1 MKPTLAV
8 VVLFVCLYALFP
20 GVPASTEGDLVA
32 LGEDIFFNET
42 FGGNGR
48 TCVTCHRPEDNWRI
62 TPAFIATLPD
72 DDPLFIHEFSPEFR
86 ENFEKAHLLREW
98 GLVLMNPDGFG
109 DLENDFVMRTV
120 NSLRSVRTSVEGMP
134 HEGMENQLDFMEPLT
149 GWAGDGAPGD
159 GSLRSFA
166 IGAIIQHMPRTLA
179 REPGVDFRLPTDEEL
194 DALEAF
200 MLSLG
205 RQEELSLPLPLK
217 GDLALRGQELFI
229 DRDNSNA
236 RCNVCHINAGASSL
250 QASVLPQGRV
260 VNLGSIVHATGEE
273 FAPGKPTELIPLD
286 DGYKDT
292 HQFNTPPVV
301 EAADAGPL
309 FHSGFV
315 KSVEEAVDIYNLD
328 TFRDSGVGVALTKR
342 FGTETDL
349 SASEVLA
356 IGAFLRVINA
366 LENIRETTELLESSL
381 EKGFLERARARELI
395 RRAAYETEDAIIVL
409 DGVNL
414 HPTAVGSLR
423 RAEEI
428 IHSARDATF
437 ARSDLTRDA
446 LFELQRA
453 REILIESEKTEAG

>member
-1 MKPTLAV
+1 MKTILAI
-8 VVLFVCLYALFP
+8 VVLVVCLYSLLP
-20 GVPASTEGDLVA
+20 GLPANTGPDLVA
-32 LGEDIFFNET
+32 KGEDIFFNET

-72 DDPLFIHEFSPEFR
+72 DDPLFAHEFMPEFK
-86 ENFEKAHLLREW
+86 ENFEKADLLREW
-98 GLVLMNPDGFG
+98 GLILMNPNGFD

-120 NSLRSVRTSVEGMP
+120 NSLRSVRTSIEGMP

-149 GWAGDGAPGD
+149 GWGGDGAPGD

-200 MLSLG
+200 MLTLG

-217 GDLALRGQELFI
+217 GDLALRGQDLFI
-229 DRDNSNA
+229 DRDNKNG

-250 QASVLPQGRV
+250 QASVLPQGRI

-328 TFRDSGVGVALTKR
+328 TFRESEVGIALTRR

-366 LENIRETTELLESSL
+366 LDNIRETTELLETSL
-381 EKGFLERARARELI
+381 EKGFLENERARELI

-414 HPTAVGSLR
+414 HPLAVGRLR
-423 RAEEI
+423 RAEEL
-428 IHSARDATF
+428 IHSAREATF
-437 ARSDLTRDA
+437 SRSGHVRDA
-446 LFELQRA
+446 LVELQRA
-453 REILIESEKTEAG
+453 REILIES

>member
-1 MKPTLAV
+1 MKTILAI
-8 VVLFVCLYALFP
+8 VVLVVCLYSLLP
-20 GVPASTEGDLVA
+20 GLPANTGPDLVA
-32 LGEDIFFNET
+32 KGEDIFFNET

-72 DDPLFIHEFSPEFR
+72 DDPLFAHEFTPGLG
-86 ENFEKAHLLREW
+86 ENFEKADLLREW
-98 GLVLMNPDGFG
+98 GLILMNPDGFS
-109 DLENDFVMRTV
+109 DIENDFVMRTV
-120 NSLRSVRTSVEGMP
+120 NSLRSVRTSIEGMP

-179 REPGVDFRLPTDEEL
+179 RKPGGDFRLPTDEEL

-200 MLSLG
+200 MLTLG
-205 RQEELSLPLPLK
+205 RQEDLSLPLPLK
-217 GDLALRGQELFI
+217 GDLALRGQDLFI
-229 DRDNSNA
+229 DRDNKNG

-250 QASVLPQGRV
+250 QASVLPQGRI

-328 TFRDSGVGVALTKR
+328 TFRESEVGIALTRR

-366 LENIRETTELLESSL
+366 LDNIRETTELLETSL
-381 EKGFLERARARELI
+381 EKGILENERARELI

-414 HPTAVGSLR
+414 HPLAVGRLR
-423 RAEEI
+423 RAEEL
-428 IHSARDATF
+428 IHSAREATF
-437 ARSDLTRDA
+437 SRSGHVRDA
-446 LFELQRA
+446 LVELQRA
-453 REILIESEKTEAG
+453 REILIES

>member
-1 MKPTLAV
+1 MRLTLV
-8 VVLFVCLYALFP
+8 VVVAAVFLTFLVLGQP
-20 GVPASTEGDLVA
+20 PHTNTDLVA
-32 LGEDIFFNET
+32 KGEDIFFNET

-72 DDPLFIHEFSPEFR
+72 DDPLFAHEFMPEFK
-86 ENFEKAHLLREW
+86 ENFEKADLLREW
-98 GLVLMNPDGFG
+98 GLILMNPDGFG

-120 NSLRSVRTSVEGMP
+120 NSLRSVRTSIEGMP
-134 HEGMENQLDFMEPLT
+134 HEGMENRLDFMEPLT

-229 DRDNSNA
+229 DRDNSNG

-250 QASVLPQGRV
+250 QASVLPQGRI

-273 FAPGKPTELIPLD
+273 FAPGMPTEVIPLD

-328 TFRDSGVGVALTKR
+328 TFRESEVGIALAKR

-366 LENIRETTELLESSL
+366 LENIRETTGLLESSL
-381 EKGFLERARARELI
+381 EKGLLENARARELI

-409 DGVNL
+409 EGVNL
-414 HPTAVGSLR
+414 HPLAVGRLR
-423 RAEEI
+423 LAEQL
-428 IHSARDATF
+428 IHNARGATF
-437 ARSDLTRDA
+437 SRTGLVRDA
-446 LFELQRA
+446 LAELQHA
-453 REILIESEKTEAG
+453 REILIESENADAG

>member
-1 MKPTLAV
+1 MKPILV
-8 VVLFVCLYALFP
+8 VIVLFVCAYAFFP
-20 GVPASTEGDLVA
+20 GLPASTEADLVA
-32 LGEDIFFNET
+32 KGEDIFFNET

-62 TPAFIATLPD
+62 TPSFIATLPD
-72 DDPLFIHEFSPEFR
+72 DDPLFAHEFMPEFS
-86 ENFEKAHLLREW
+86 ENFEKADLLREW
-98 GLVLMNPDGFG
+98 GLILMNPDGFG

-120 NSLRSVRTSVEGMP
+120 NSLRSVRTSIEGMP

-217 GDLALRGQELFI
+217 GDLALRGQDLFI
-229 DRDNSNA
+229 DRDNKNG

-250 QASVLPQGRV
+250 QASVLPQGRI

-273 FAPGKPTELIPLD
+273 FAPGMPTEVIPLD

-328 TFRDSGVGVALTKR
+328 TFRESEVGIALARR
-342 FGTETDL
+342 FGTETNL
-349 SASEVLA
+349 TASEVLA

-366 LENIRETTELLESSL
+366 LDNIRETTGLLESSL
-381 EKGFLERARARELI
+381 EKGLLENARARELI

-409 DGVNL
+409 EGVNL
-414 HPTAVGSLR
+414 HPLAVGRLR
-423 RAEEI
+423 RAEQL
-428 IHSARDATF
+428 IHDAGEATF
-437 ARSDLTRDA
+437 SRTGLVRDA
-446 LFELQRA
+446 LAELQRA
-453 REILIESEKTEAG
+453 REILIESEKAEAG

>member
-1 MKPTLAV
+1 MKPILAV
-8 VVLFVCLYALFP
+8 VVLFVCLYSLFP
-20 GVPASTEGDLVA
+20 GLPASTDGDLVA

-42 FGGNGR
+42 FDGNGR

-72 DDPLFIHEFSPEFR
+72 DDPLFIHEFAPEFR
-86 ENFEKAHLLREW
+86 ENFEKADLLREW

-109 DLENDFVMRTV
+109 DIENDFVMRTV

-200 MLSLG
+200 MLTLG

-328 TFRDSGVGVALTKR
+328 TFRNSGVGVALTKR

-381 EKGFLERARARELI
+381 EKGFLEGARARELI

-428 IHSARDATF
+428 IHSAREATF

>member
-1 MKPTLAV
+1 MKTILAV
-8 VVLFVCLYALFP
+8 VVLVVCLYSLFP
-20 GVPASTEGDLVA
+20 GLPANTGSDLVA
-32 LGEDIFFNET
+32 KGEDIFFNET

-72 DDPLFIHEFSPEFR
+72 DDPLFVHEFRPEFR
-86 ENFEKAHLLREW
+86 ENFEKADLLREW
-98 GLVLMNPDGFG
+98 GLVLMNPDGFD

-120 NSLRSVRTSVEGMP
+120 NSLRSVRTSIEGMP

-200 MLSLG
+200 MLTLG

-217 GDLALRGQELFI
+217 GDLALRGQDLFI
-229 DRDNSNA
+229 DRDNKNG
-236 RCNVCHINAGASSL
+236 RCNVCHINGGASSL

-315 KSVEEAVDIYNLD
+315 KSVEEAVDIYNLE
-328 TFRDSGVGVALTKR
+328 TFRKSEVGVALAKR

-366 LENIRETTELLESSL
+366 LDNIRETTELLETSL
-381 EKGFLERARARELI
+381 EKGILENERARELI

-414 HPTAVGSLR
+414 HPLAVGRLR
-423 RAEEI
+423 RAEEL
-428 IHSARDATF
+428 IHSAREATF
-437 ARSDLTRDA
+437 SRSGHVRDA
-446 LFELQRA
+446 LVELQRA
-453 REILIESEKTEAG
+453 REILIES

>member
-1 MKPTLAV
+1 MKTILAFV
-8 VVLFVCLYALFP
+8 ILFVCLYSLFP
-20 GVPASTEGDLVA
+20 GLPANTGADLVA
-32 LGEDIFFNET
+32 KGEDIFFNET

-72 DDPLFIHEFSPEFR
+72 DDPLFVHEFRPEFR
-86 ENFEKAHLLREW
+86 ENFEKADLLREW
-98 GLVLMNPDGFG
+98 GLVLMNPDGFD

-120 NSLRSVRTSVEGMP
+120 NSLRSVRTSIEGMP

-149 GWAGDGAPGD
+149 GWGGDGAPGD

-200 MLSLG
+200 MLTLG

-217 GDLALRGQELFI
+217 GDLALRGQDLFI
-229 DRDNSNA
+229 DRDNKNG
-236 RCNVCHINAGASSL
+236 RCNVCHINGGASSL

-315 KSVEEAVDIYNLD
+315 KSVEEAVDIYNLE
-328 TFRDSGVGVALTKR
+328 TFRKSEVGVALASR

-366 LENIRETTELLESSL
+366 LDNIRETTELLETSL
-381 EKGFLERARARELI
+381 EKGILENERARELI

-414 HPTAVGSLR
+414 HPLAVGRLR
-423 RAEEI
+423 RAEEL
-428 IHSARDATF
+428 IHSAREATF
-437 ARSDLTRDA
+437 SRSGHVRDA
-446 LFELQRA
+446 LVELRRA
-453 REILIESEKTEAG
+453 REILIES

>member
-1 MKPTLAV
+1 MKLILAV
-8 VVLFVCLYALFP
+8 AVLFMCLYALFP
-20 GVPASTEGDLVA
+20 GLPASTEADLVTK
-32 LGEDIFFNET
+32 GEDIFFNET

-62 TPAFIATLPD
+62 PPAFIATLPD
-72 DDPLFIHEFSPEFR
+72 DDPLFIHEFAPEFR
-86 ENFEKAHLLREW
+86 ENFEKADLLREW
-98 GLVLMNPDGFG
+98 GLILMNPNGFV

-120 NSLRSVRTSVEGMP
+120 NSLRSVRTSIEGMP

-217 GDLALRGQELFI
+217 GDLALRGQDLFI
-229 DRDNSNA
+229 DKDNKNG

-250 QASVLPQGRV
+250 QASVLPQGRI

-273 FAPGKPTELIPLD
+273 FAPGMPTEVIPLD

-328 TFRDSGVGVALTKR
+328 TFRNSGVGVALTKR
-342 FGTETDL
+342 FGTETNL

-366 LENIRETTELLESSL
+366 LDNIRETTELLESSL
-381 EKGFLERARARELI
+381 EKGFLERERASELI

-414 HPTAVGSLR
+414 HPLAVGRLR
-423 RAEEI
+423 RAEEL
-428 IHSARDATF
+428 IHSAREATF
-437 ARSDLTRDA
+437 SRSGHVRDA
-446 LFELQRA
+446 LAELRRA
-453 REILIESEKTEAG
+453 REILIES

>member
-1 MKPTLAV
+1 MKTILAV
-8 VVLFVCLYALFP
+8 VILVVCLYSLLP
-20 GVPASTEGDLVA
+20 GLPANTGSDLVA
-32 LGEDIFFNET
+32 KGEDIFFNET
-42 FGGNGR
+42 FDGNGR

-72 DDPLFIHEFSPEFR
+72 DDPLFVHELRPEFK
-86 ENFEKAHLLREW
+86 ENFEKADLLREW
-98 GLVLMNPDGFG
+98 GLILMNPDGFD

-120 NSLRSVRTSVEGMP
+120 NSLRSVRTSIEGMP

-200 MLSLG
+200 MLTLG

-217 GDLALRGQELFI
+217 GDLALRGQDLFI
-229 DRDNSNA
+229 DRDNKNG
-236 RCNVCHINAGASSL
+236 RCNVCHINGGASSL

-315 KSVEEAVDIYNLD
+315 KSVEEAVDIYNLE
-328 TFRDSGVGVALTKR
+328 TFRKSEVGVALASR

-366 LENIRETTELLESSL
+366 LDNIRETTELLETSL
-381 EKGFLERARARELI
+381 EKGILENERARELI

-414 HPTAVGSLR
+414 HPLAVGRLR
-423 RAEEI
+423 RAEEL
-428 IHSARDATF
+428 IHSAREATF
-437 ARSDLTRDA
+437 SRSGHVRDA
-446 LFELQRA
+446 LVELRRA
-453 REILIESEKTEAG
+453 REILIES

>member
-1 MKPTLAV
+1 MKPILAV
-8 VVLFVCLYALFP
+8 VVLFVGLYSFSP
-20 GVPASTEGDLVA
+20 GLPASTEAELVA
-32 LGEDIFFNET
+32 KGEDIFFNET

-48 TCVTCHRPEDNWRI
+48 TCSTCHRPEDNWRI
-62 TPAFIATLPD
+62 TPAFIATLPE
-72 DDPLFIHEFSPEFR
+72 DDPLFVHEFMPALGED
-86 ENFEKAHLLREW
+86 FEKAELLREW
-98 GLVLMNPDGFG
+98 GLILINPDGFD
-109 DLENDFVMRTV
+109 DLDNGYVMRTV
-120 NSLRSVRTSVEGMP
+120 NSLRSVRTSIEGMP
-134 HEGMENQLDFMEPLT
+134 HEGMENQLEFMEPLT

-166 IGAIIQHMPRTLA
+166 FGAVLQHMPRTLA
-179 REPGVDFRLPTDEEL
+179 RKPGVDFRLPTDAEL

-200 MLSLG
+200 MLSIG
-205 RQEELSLPLPLK
+205 RQEELSLPLPLQ

-229 DRDNSNA
+229 DRDNSNG

-250 QASVLPQGRV
+250 QASVLPEGRI

-286 DGYKDT
+286 NGYKDT

-328 TFRDSGVGVALTKR
+328 TFRNSEVGVALANR

-356 IGAFLRVINA
+356 IGAFLRVINV
-366 LENIRETTELLESSL
+366 LDNIRETIQLLETSL
-381 EKGFLERARARELI
+381 EKGIFENERALELM

-409 DGVNL
+409 EGVNL
-414 HPTAVGSLR
+414 HPLAVGRLR
-423 RAEEI
+423 RAEEL
-428 IHSARDATF
+428 IHSAREATF
-437 ARSDLTRDA
+437 SRSAHVRDA
-446 LFELQRA
+446 LAELQYA
-453 REILIESEKTEAG
+453 REILIES

>member
-1 MKPTLAV
+1 MKPTLVA
-8 VVLFVCLYALFP
+8 VVLFVCLYALYP
-20 GVPASTEGDLVA
+20 ERPSGDETDLVA

-62 TPAFIATLPD
+62 TPAFIATLPG
-72 DDPLFIHEFSPEFR
+72 DDPLFIHEFAPEFR
-86 ENFEKAHLLREW
+86 DNFEKADLLREW
-98 GLVLMNPDGFG
+98 GLVLMNPDGFE

-229 DRDNSNA
+229 DRDNSNG

-315 KSVEEAVDIYNLD
+315 QSVEEAVDIYNLD
-328 TFRDSGVGVALTKR
+328 TFRDSEVGVALAKR

-366 LENIRETTELLESSL
+366 LDNIRETTELLEASL
-381 EKGFLERARARELI
+381 EKGFPERARARELI

-428 IHSARDATF
+428 IHSAREATF
-437 ARSDLTRDA
+437 ARRDLTRDA
-446 LFELQRA
+446 LAELQRA
-453 REILIESEKTEAG
+453 RGILIDS

>member
-1 MKPTLAV
+1 MKPTLVIA
-8 VVLFVCLYALFP
+8 VLFVCLYALYP
-20 GVPASTEGDLVA
+20 ERPSSDEVDLVA

-72 DDPLFIHEFSPEFR
+72 DDPLFIHEFAPEFK
-86 ENFEKAHLLREW
+86 ENFEKADLLREW
-98 GLVLMNPDGFG
+98 GLVLMNPDGFD

-120 NSLRSVRTSVEGMP
+120 NSLRSVRTSIEGMP

-229 DRDNSNA
+229 DRDNKNG

-250 QASVLPQGRV
+250 QASVLPEGRI

-273 FAPGKPTELIPLD
+273 FAPGMPTEVIPLD

-328 TFRDSGVGVALTKR
+328 TFRESGVGVALSKR

-366 LENIRETTELLESSL
+366 LENIRETTELLETSL
-381 EKGFLERARARELI
+381 EQGFLERERALELI

-414 HPTAVGSLR
+414 HPTAVGRLR

-428 IHSARDATF
+428 IHSARGATF
-437 ARSDLTRDA
+437 SRSDLTRDA
-446 LFELQRA
+446 LAELRRA
-453 REILIESEKTEAG
+453 REILVDS

>member
-1 MKPTLAV
+1 MKPILAV
-8 VVLFVCLYALFP
+8 VVLFVCLYTLFR
-20 GVPASTEGDLVA
+20 GVPASTEADLVVK
-32 LGEDIFFNET
+32 GEDIFFNET

-48 TCVTCHRPEDNWRI
+48 TCATCHRPEDNWRI

-72 DDPLFIHEFSPEFR
+72 DDPLFAHEFMPELG
-86 ENFEKAHLLREW
+86 ENFEKAELLRKW
-98 GLVLMNPDGFG
+98 GLILMNPDGFD
-109 DLENDFVMRTV
+109 DLENNFVMRTV
-120 NSLRSVRTSVEGMP
+120 NSLRSVRTSIEGMP
-134 HEGMENQLDFMEPLT
+134 HEGMENRIDFMEPLT
-149 GWAGDGAPGD
+149 GWAGDGAIGD

-166 IGAIIQHMPRTLA
+166 FGAVLQHMPKTLA
-179 REPGVDFRLPTDEEL
+179 RVPGIDFRLPTDEEL
-194 DALEAF
+194 DALAAF
-200 MLSLG
+200 MLSIG

-217 GDLALRGQELFI
+217 GDLALRGQDLFI
-229 DRDNSNA
+229 DRDNKNG

-250 QASVLPQGRV
+250 QASVLPQGRI

-286 DGYKDT
+286 AGYKDT

-328 TFRDSGVGVALTKR
+328 TFRNSEVGVALANR

-356 IGAFLRVINA
+356 IGAFLRVINV
-366 LENIRETTELLESSL
+366 LDNIRETTQLLETSL
-381 EKGFLERARARELI
+381 EKGIFENERALELI

-409 DGVNL
+409 EGVNL
-414 HPTAVGSLR
+414 HPLAVGRLR
-423 RAEEI
+423 RAEEL
-428 IHSARDATF
+428 IHSAREATF
-437 ARSDLTRDA
+437 SRSGHVRDA
-446 LFELQRA
+446 LAELQYA
-453 REILIESEKTEAG
+453 REILIET

>member
-1 MKPTLAV
+1 MKPTLVV
-8 VVLFVCLYALFP
+8 VVLFVSLYFLFSGQP
-20 GVPASTEGDLVA
+20 SSTEGDLVA
-32 LGEDIFFNET
+32 KGEEIFFNET
-42 FGGNGR
+42 FAGNGR
-48 TCVTCHRPEDNWRI
+48 TCSTCHRPEDNWRI

-72 DDPLFIHEFSPEFR
+72 DDPLFVHEFMPEFK
-86 ENFEKAHLLREW
+86 ENFEKADLLRAW
-98 GLVLMNPDGFG
+98 GLILSNPNGFG
-109 DLENDFVMRTV
+109 DLENDYVMRTV

-134 HEGMENQLDFMEPLT
+134 LEGAENQLDFMEPLT

-166 IGAIIQHMPRTLA
+166 FGAVLQHMPRTLG
-179 REPGVDFRLPTDEEL
+179 RKPGVDFRLPTDEEL

-200 MLSLG
+200 MLTLG

-229 DRDNSNA
+229 DRDNKNG

-250 QASVLPQGRV
+250 QASVLPEGRI

-328 TFRDSGVGVALTKR
+328 TFKNSVVGVALAKR
-342 FGTETDL
+342 LGTETNL
-349 SASEVLA
+349 SASEVIA

-366 LENIRETTELLESSL
+366 LDNIRETTELLESSL
-381 EKGFLERARARELI
+381 EKGLLENARARELI

-414 HPTAVGSLR
+414 HPVAVGRLR
-423 RAEEI
+423 RAEEL
-428 IHSARDATF
+428 IHSAREATISR
-437 ARSDLTRDA
+437 AGLTRDA
-446 LFELQRA
+446 LAELQRA
-453 REILIESEKTEAG
+453 REILIES

>member
-1 MKPTLAV
+1 MKPTLVA
-8 VVLFVCLYALFP
+8 VVLFVCLYALYP
-20 GVPASTEGDLVA
+20 ERPSGDETDLVA

-62 TPAFIATLPD
+62 TPAFIATLPG
-72 DDPLFIHEFSPEFR
+72 DDPLFLHEFSPEFR
-86 ENFEKAHLLREW
+86 DNFEKADLLREW
-98 GLVLMNPDGFG
+98 GLVLMNPDGFE

-229 DRDNSNA
+229 DRDNSNG

-328 TFRDSGVGVALTKR
+328 TFRDSEVGVALAKR

-366 LENIRETTELLESSL
+366 LDNIRETTELLEASL
-381 EKGFLERARARELI
+381 EKGFPERARARELI

-428 IHSARDATF
+428 IHSAREATF
-437 ARSDLTRDA
+437 ARHDLTRDA
-446 LFELQRA
+446 LAELQRA
-453 REILIESEKTEAG
+453 RGILSDS

>member
-1 MKPTLAV
+1 MKTILAI
-8 VVLFVCLYALFP
+8 VVLVMCLYSLLP
-20 GVPASTEGDLVA
+20 GLPANTGPDLVA
-32 LGEDIFFNET
+32 KGEDIFFNET

-72 DDPLFIHEFSPEFR
+72 DDPLFAHEFMPEFK
-86 ENFEKAHLLREW
+86 ENFEKADLLREW
-98 GLVLMNPDGFG
+98 GLILMNPDGFD

-120 NSLRSVRTSVEGMP
+120 NSLRSVRTSIEGMP

-200 MLSLG
+200 MLTLG

-217 GDLALRGQELFI
+217 GDLALRGQDLFI
-229 DRDNSNA
+229 DRDNKNG

-250 QASVLPQGRV
+250 QASVLPQGRI

-328 TFRDSGVGVALTKR
+328 TFRESEVGIALTRR

-366 LENIRETTELLESSL
+366 LDNIRETTELLETSL
-381 EKGFLERARARELI
+381 EKGFLENERARELI

-414 HPTAVGSLR
+414 HPLAVGRLR
-423 RAEEI
+423 RAEEL
-428 IHSARDATF
+428 IHSAREATF
-437 ARSDLTRDA
+437 SRSGHVRDA
-446 LFELQRA
+446 LVELQRA
-453 REILIESEKTEAG
+453 REILIES

>member
-8 VVLFVCLYALFP
+8 VVLFVCLYSLYP
-20 GVPASTEGDLVA
+20 ERPSSDEMDLVA

-72 DDPLFIHEFSPEFR
+72 DDPNFIHEFAPEFR
-86 ENFEKAHLLREW
+86 ENFEKAELLREW
-98 GLVLMNPDGFG
+98 GLVLMNPDGFD

-120 NSLRSVRTSVEGMP
+120 NSLRSVRTSIEGMP

-179 REPGVDFRLPTDEEL
+179 RKPGADFRLPTNEEL

-200 MLSLG
+200 MLTLG

-229 DRDNSNA
+229 DRDNTNG

-250 QASVLPQGRV
+250 QASVLPEGRI

-328 TFRDSGVGVALTKR
+328 TFRESGVGVALAKR
-342 FGTETDL
+342 FGTETNL

-366 LENIRETTELLESSL
+366 LDNIRETTELLEESL
-381 EKGFLERARARELI
+381 GKGFLERERAHELI

-414 HPTAVGSLR
+414 HPQAVGKLR
-423 RAEEI
+423 RAEEL
-428 IHSARDATF
+428 IHSAREATF
-437 ARSDLTRDA
+437 SRSGLTRDA
-446 LFELQRA
+446 LAELRSA
-453 REILIESEKTEAG
+453 REILIES

>member
-1 MKPTLAV
+1 MKTILAI
-8 VVLFVCLYALFP
+8 VVLVVCLYSLFP
-20 GVPASTEGDLVA
+20 GLPANTGPDLVA
-32 LGEDIFFNET
+32 KGEDIFFNET

-72 DDPLFIHEFSPEFR
+72 DDPLFAHEFMPEFK
-86 ENFEKAHLLREW
+86 ENFEKADLLREW
-98 GLVLMNPDGFG
+98 GLILMNPDGFD

-120 NSLRSVRTSVEGMP
+120 NSLRSVRTSIEGMP

-200 MLSLG
+200 MLTLG

-217 GDLALRGQELFI
+217 GDLALRGQDLFI
-229 DRDNSNA
+229 DRDNKNG

-250 QASVLPQGRV
+250 QASVLPQGRI

-328 TFRDSGVGVALTKR
+328 TFRESEVGIALTRR

-366 LENIRETTELLESSL
+366 LDNIRETTELLETSL
-381 EKGFLERARARELI
+381 EKGILENERARELI

-414 HPTAVGSLR
+414 HPLAVGRLR
-423 RAEEI
+423 RAEEL
-428 IHSARDATF
+428 IHSAREATF
-437 ARSDLTRDA
+437 SRSGHVRDA
-446 LFELQRA
+446 LVELQRA
-453 REILIESEKTEAG
+453 REILIES

>member
-1 MKPTLAV
+1 MKPILV
-8 VVLFVCLYALFP
+8 VIVLFVCAYALFP
-20 GVPASTEGDLVA
+20 GLPASTDTDLVA
-32 LGEDIFFNET
+32 KGEDIFFNET

-48 TCVTCHRPEDNWRI
+48 TCMTCHRPEDNWRI

-72 DDPLFIHEFSPEFR
+72 DDPLFAHEFMPEFKK
-86 ENFEKAHLLREW
+86 NFEKADLLREW
-98 GLVLMNPDGFG
+98 GLILMNPDGFD

-120 NSLRSVRTSVEGMP
+120 NSLRSVRTSIEGMP

-217 GDLALRGQELFI
+217 GDLALRGQDLFI
-229 DRDNSNA
+229 DKDNKNG

-250 QASVLPQGRV
+250 QASVLPQGRI

-273 FAPGKPTELIPLD
+273 FAPGMPTEVIPLD

-328 TFRDSGVGVALTKR
+328 TFRESGVGIALAKR

-366 LENIRETTELLESSL
+366 LDNIRETTGLLESSL
-381 EKGFLERARARELI
+381 EKGLLENARARELI
-395 RRAAYETEDAIIVL
+395 RRAAYETEDAVIVL
-409 DGVNL
+409 EGVNL
-414 HPTAVGSLR
+414 HPLAVGRLR
-423 RAEEI
+423 LAEQL
-428 IHSARDATF
+428 IHDAGEATF
-437 ARSDLTRDA
+437 SRTGLVRDA
-446 LFELQRA
+446 LAELQRA
-453 REILIESEKTEAG
+453 REILIESEKAETG

>member
-1 MKPTLAV
+1 MKPILAV
-8 VVLFVCLYALFP
+8 VVLFVCLYALLP
-20 GVPASTEGDLVA
+20 GLPASTEADLVA
-32 LGEDIFFNET
+32 KGEDIFFNET

-72 DDPLFIHEFSPEFR
+72 DDPLFAHEFMPELG
-86 ENFEKAHLLREW
+86 ENFEKADLMREW
-98 GLVLMNPDGFG
+98 GLVLMNPDGFS

-120 NSLRSVRTSVEGMP
+120 NSLRSVRTSIEGMP

-166 IGAIIQHMPRTLA
+166 IGAIIQHMPKTLA

-217 GDLALRGQELFI
+217 GDLALRGQDLFI
-229 DRDNSNA
+229 DRDNKNG

-250 QASVLPQGRV
+250 QASVLPQGRI

-273 FAPGKPTELIPLD
+273 FAPGKPTELIPLN

-328 TFRDSGVGVALTKR
+328 TFRNSGVGVALAKR

-366 LENIRETTELLESSL
+366 LENIRETSELLETSL
-381 EKGFLERARARELI
+381 EKGILENERARELI

-414 HPTAVGSLR
+414 HPLAVGRLR
-423 RAEEI
+423 RAEEL
-428 IHSARDATF
+428 IHSAREATF
-437 ARSDLTRDA
+437 SRSGYVRDA
-446 LFELQRA
+446 LVELRRA
-453 REILIESEKTEAG
+453 RGILVES

>member
-1 MKPTLAV
+1 MKTILAI
-8 VVLFVCLYALFP
+8 VVLVMCLYSLLP
-20 GVPASTEGDLVA
+20 GLPANTGPDLVA
-32 LGEDIFFNET
+32 KGEDIFFNET

-72 DDPLFIHEFSPEFR
+72 DDPLFVHEFRPEFR
-86 ENFEKAHLLREW
+86 ENFEKADLLREW
-98 GLVLMNPDGFG
+98 GLVLMNPDGFD

-120 NSLRSVRTSVEGMP
+120 NSLRSVRTSIEGMP

-200 MLSLG
+200 MLTLG

-217 GDLALRGQELFI
+217 GDLALRGQDLFI
-229 DRDNSNA
+229 DRDNKNG
-236 RCNVCHINAGASSL
+236 RCNVCHINGGASSL
-250 QASVLPQGRV
+250 QASVLPQGRI

-328 TFRDSGVGVALTKR
+328 TFRESEVGIALTRR

-366 LENIRETTELLESSL
+366 LDNIRETTELLETSL
-381 EKGFLERARARELI
+381 EKGILENERARELI

-414 HPTAVGSLR
+414 HPLAVGRLR
-423 RAEEI
+423 RAEEL
-428 IHSARDATF
+428 IHSAREATF
-437 ARSDLTRDA
+437 SRSGHVRDA
-446 LFELQRA
+446 LVELQRA
-453 REILIESEKTEAG
+453 REILIES

>member
-1 MKPTLAV
+1 MKPILAV

-20 GVPASTEGDLVA
+20 GSPASTKGDLVA

-86 ENFEKAHLLREW
+86 ENFEKADLLREW

-120 NSLRSVRTSVEGMP
+120 NSLRSVRTSVVGMP

-200 MLSLG
+200 MLTLG

-250 QASVLPQGRV
+250 QASVLPQGRI

-328 TFRDSGVGVALTKR
+328 TFRNSGVGVALTKR

-381 EKGFLERARARELI
+381 EKGFLERARVRELI
-395 RRAAYETEDAIIVL
+395 LRAAYETEDAIIVL

-414 HPTAVGSLR
+414 HPLAVGSLR

>member
-1 MKPTLAV
+1 MKTILAI
-8 VVLFVCLYALFP
+8 VVLVVCLYSLLP
-20 GVPASTEGDLVA
+20 GLPANTGPDLVA
-32 LGEDIFFNET
+32 KGEDIFFNET

-72 DDPLFIHEFSPEFR
+72 DDPLFAHEFMPEFK
-86 ENFEKAHLLREW
+86 ENFEKADLLREW
-98 GLVLMNPDGFG
+98 GLILMNPNGFD

-120 NSLRSVRTSVEGMP
+120 NSLRSVRTSIEGMP

-149 GWAGDGAPGD
+149 GWGGDGAPGD

-200 MLSLG
+200 MLTLG

-217 GDLALRGQELFI
+217 GDLALRGQDLFI
-229 DRDNSNA
+229 DRDNKNG

-250 QASVLPQGRV
+250 QASVLPQGRI

-328 TFRDSGVGVALTKR
+328 TFRESEVGIALTRR

-366 LENIRETTELLESSL
+366 LDNIRETTELLETSL
-381 EKGFLERARARELI
+381 EKGILENERARELI

-414 HPTAVGSLR
+414 HPLAVGRLR
-423 RAEEI
+423 RAEEL
-428 IHSARDATF
+428 IHSAREATF
-437 ARSDLTRDA
+437 SRSGHVRDA
-446 LFELQRA
+446 LVELQRA
-453 REILIESEKTEAG
+453 REILIES

>member
-1 MKPTLAV
+1 MKPILAI
-8 VVLFVCLYALFP
+8 VVLLVCLYSLLP
-20 GVPASTEGDLVA
+20 GLPASAEAELVA
-32 LGEDIFFNET
+32 KGEDIFFNET

-72 DDPLFIHEFSPEFR
+72 DDPLFAHEFMPELG
-86 ENFEKAHLLREW
+86 ENFEKADLLREW
-98 GLVLMNPDGFG
+98 GLILMNPDGFS
-109 DLENDFVMRTV
+109 DLEDDFVMRTV
-120 NSLRSVRTSVEGMP
+120 NSLRSVRTSIEGMP
-134 HEGMENQLDFMEPLT
+134 QEGMENQLDFMEPLT

-166 IGAIIQHMPRTLA
+166 IGAIIQHMPKTLA
-179 REPGVDFRLPTDEEL
+179 RVPGVDFRLPTDEEL

-200 MLSLG
+200 MLTLG

-217 GDLALRGQELFI
+217 GDLALRGQDLFI
-229 DRDNSNA
+229 DRDNKNG

-250 QASVLPQGRV
+250 QASVLPQGRF

-315 KSVEEAVDIYNLD
+315 KSVEEAVDVYNLD
-328 TFRDSGVGVALTKR
+328 TFRNSGVGIALAKR

-366 LENIRETTELLESSL
+366 LENIRETTKLLETSL
-381 EKGFLERARARELI
+381 EKGFLENARARELI

-414 HPTAVGSLR
+414 HPLAVGSLR
-423 RAEEI
+423 RAEEL
-428 IHSARDATF
+428 IHSAREATF
-437 ARSDLTRDA
+437 SRSAHVRDA
-446 LFELQRA
+446 LVELGRA
-453 REILIESEKTEAG
+453 RQILIES

>member
-1 MKPTLAV
+1 MKTILAV
-8 VVLFVCLYALFP
+8 IVLVVCLYSLLP
-20 GVPASTEGDLVA
+20 GLPANTGSDLVA
-32 LGEDIFFNET
+32 KGEDIFFNET

-72 DDPLFIHEFSPEFR
+72 DDPLFAHEFMPEFK
-86 ENFEKAHLLREW
+86 ENFEKADLLREW
-98 GLVLMNPDGFG
+98 GLILMNPNGFD

-120 NSLRSVRTSVEGMP
+120 NSLRSVRTSIEGMP

-200 MLSLG
+200 MLTLG

-217 GDLALRGQELFI
+217 GDLALRGQDLFI
-229 DRDNSNA
+229 DRDNKNG

-250 QASVLPQGRV
+250 QASVLPQGRI

-315 KSVEEAVDIYNLD
+315 KSVEEAVDIYNLE
-328 TFRDSGVGVALTKR
+328 TFRKSEVGVALARR

-366 LENIRETTELLESSL
+366 LDNIRETTELLETSL
-381 EKGFLERARARELI
+381 EKGILENERARELI

-414 HPTAVGSLR
+414 HPLAVGRLR
-423 RAEEI
+423 RAEEL
-428 IHSARDATF
+428 IHSAREATF
-437 ARSDLTRDA
+437 SRSGHVRDA
-446 LFELQRA
+446 LVELRRA
-453 REILIESEKTEAG
+453 REILIES

>member
-1 MKPTLAV
+1 MKLILAV
-8 VVLFVCLYALFP
+8 AVLFMCLYALFP
-20 GVPASTEGDLVA
+20 GLPASTEADLVTK
-32 LGEDIFFNET
+32 GEDIFFNET

-72 DDPLFIHEFSPEFR
+72 DDPLFAHEFMPEFK
-86 ENFEKAHLLREW
+86 ENFEKADLLREW
-98 GLVLMNPDGFG
+98 GLILMNPNGFV

-120 NSLRSVRTSVEGMP
+120 NSLRSVRTSIEGMP

-217 GDLALRGQELFI
+217 GDLALRGQDLFI
-229 DRDNSNA
+229 DKDNKNG

-250 QASVLPQGRV
+250 QASVLPQGRI

-273 FAPGKPTELIPLD
+273 FAPGMPTEVIPLD

-328 TFRDSGVGVALTKR
+328 TFRNSGVGVALTKR
-342 FGTETDL
+342 FGTETNL

-366 LENIRETTELLESSL
+366 LDNIRETTELLESSL
-381 EKGFLERARARELI
+381 EKGFLERERASELI

-414 HPTAVGSLR
+414 HPLAVGRLR
-423 RAEEI
+423 RAEEL
-428 IHSARDATF
+428 IHSAREATF
-437 ARSDLTRDA
+437 SRSGHVRDA
-446 LFELQRA
+446 LAELRRA
-453 REILIESEKTEAG
+453 REILIES

>member
-1 MKPTLAV
+1 MKTILAV
-8 VVLFVCLYALFP
+8 VVLFMCLYSLFP
-20 GVPASTEGDLVA
+20 GLPADTGEDLVA
-32 LGEDIFFNET
+32 KGEDIFFNET

-72 DDPLFIHEFSPEFR
+72 DDPLFAHEFMPELG
-86 ENFEKAHLLREW
+86 ENFEKAELMREW

-120 NSLRSVRTSVEGMP
+120 NSLRSVRTSIEGMP
-134 HEGMENQLDFMEPLT
+134 HAGMENQLDFMEPLT

-166 IGAIIQHMPRTLA
+166 IGAIIQHMPKTLA
-179 REPGVDFRLPTDEEL
+179 RVPGVDFRLPTDEEL

-200 MLSLG
+200 MLTLG

-217 GDLALRGQELFI
+217 GDLALRGQDLFI
-229 DRDNSNA
+229 DRDNKNG

-250 QASVLPQGRV
+250 QASVLPQGRI

-328 TFRDSGVGVALTKR
+328 TFRNSGVGVALAKR

-366 LENIRETTELLESSL
+366 LENIRETTELLEASL
-381 EKGFLERARARELI
+381 EKGFLDHARARELI

-414 HPTAVGSLR
+414 HPLAVGRLR
-423 RAEEI
+423 RAEEL
-428 IHSARDATF
+428 IHSAREATF
-437 ARSDLTRDA
+437 SRSGHVRDA
-446 LFELQRA
+446 LVELRRA
-453 REILIESEKTEAG
+453 REILIES

>member
-1 MKPTLAV
+1 MKTILAI
-8 VVLFVCLYALFP
+8 VVLVVCLYSLFP
-20 GVPASTEGDLVA
+20 GLPANTGSDLVA
-32 LGEDIFFNET
+32 KGEDIFFNET

-72 DDPLFIHEFSPEFR
+72 DDPLFAHEFMPEFK
-86 ENFEKAHLLREW
+86 ENFEKADLLREW
-98 GLVLMNPDGFG
+98 GLILMNPDGFD

-120 NSLRSVRTSVEGMP
+120 NSLRSVRTSIEGMP

-149 GWAGDGAPGD
+149 GWGGDGAPGD

-200 MLSLG
+200 MLTLG

-217 GDLALRGQELFI
+217 GDLALRGQDLFI
-229 DRDNSNA
+229 DRDNKNG
-236 RCNVCHINAGASSL
+236 RCNVCHINAGAFSL
-250 QASVLPQGRV
+250 QASVLPQGRI

-328 TFRDSGVGVALTKR
+328 TFRESEVGIALTRR

-366 LENIRETTELLESSL
+366 LDNIRETTELLETSL
-381 EKGFLERARARELI
+381 EKGILENERARELI

-414 HPTAVGSLR
+414 HPLAVGRLR
-423 RAEEI
+423 RAEEL
-428 IHSARDATF
+428 IHSAREATF
-437 ARSDLTRDA
+437 SRSGHVRDA
-446 LFELQRA
+446 LVELQRA
-453 REILIESEKTEAG
+453 REILIES

>member
-1 MKPTLAV
+1 MKKILAV
-8 VVLFVCLYALFP
+8 VVLVVCLYSLFP
-20 GVPASTEGDLVA
+20 GLPANTGPDLVA
-32 LGEDIFFNET
+32 KGEDIFFNET

-72 DDPLFIHEFSPEFR
+72 DDPLFAHEFMPEFK
-86 ENFEKAHLLREW
+86 ENFEKADLLREW
-98 GLVLMNPDGFG
+98 GLILMNPNGFD

-120 NSLRSVRTSVEGMP
+120 NSLRSVRTSIEGMP

-179 REPGVDFRLPTDEEL
+179 RKPGVDFRLPTDEEL

-200 MLSLG
+200 MLTLG

-217 GDLALRGQELFI
+217 GDLALRGQDLFI
-229 DRDNSNA
+229 DRDNKNG

-250 QASVLPQGRV
+250 QASVLPQGRI

-328 TFRDSGVGVALTKR
+328 TFRESEVGIALTRR

-366 LENIRETTELLESSL
+366 LDNIRETTELLETSL
-381 EKGFLERARARELI
+381 EKGILENERARELI
-395 RRAAYETEDAIIVL
+395 QRAAYETEDAIIVL

-414 HPTAVGSLR
+414 HPLAVGRLR
-423 RAEEI
+423 RAEEL
-428 IHSARDATF
+428 IHSAREATF
-437 ARSDLTRDA
+437 SRSGHVRDA
-446 LFELQRA
+446 LVELQRA
-453 REILIESEKTEAG
+453 REILIES

>member
-1 MKPTLAV
+1 MKTILAI
-8 VVLFVCLYALFP
+8 VVLVVCLYSLLP
-20 GVPASTEGDLVA
+20 GLPANTGAALVA
-32 LGEDIFFNET
+32 KGEDIFFNET

-62 TPAFIATLPD
+62 TPAFIATLPE
-72 DDPLFIHEFSPEFR
+72 DDPLFAHEFMPEFK
-86 ENFEKAHLLREW
+86 ENFEKADLLREW
-98 GLVLMNPDGFG
+98 GLILMNPDGFD

-120 NSLRSVRTSVEGMP
+120 NSLRSVRTSIEGMP

-200 MLSLG
+200 MLTLG

-217 GDLALRGQELFI
+217 GDLALRGQDLFI
-229 DRDNSNA
+229 DRDNKNG

-250 QASVLPQGRV
+250 QASVLPQGRI

-315 KSVEEAVDIYNLD
+315 KSVEEAVDIYNLE
-328 TFRDSGVGVALTKR
+328 TFRKSEVGVALARR

-366 LENIRETTELLESSL
+366 LDNIRETTELLETSL
-381 EKGFLERARARELI
+381 EKGILENERARELV

-414 HPTAVGSLR
+414 HPLAVGRLR
-423 RAEEI
+423 RAEEL
-428 IHSARDATF
+428 IHSAREATF
-437 ARSDLTRDA
+437 SRSGHVRDA
-446 LFELQRA
+446 LVELRRA
-453 REILIESEKTEAG
+453 REILIES

>member
-1 MKPTLAV
+1 MKTILAV
-8 VVLFVCLYALFP
+8 VVLVVCLYSLFP
-20 GVPASTEGDLVA
+20 GLPANTGADLVA
-32 LGEDIFFNET
+32 KGEDIFFNET

-72 DDPLFIHEFSPEFR
+72 DDPLFVHEFRPELG
-86 ENFEKAHLLREW
+86 ENFEKADLLREW
-98 GLVLMNPDGFG
+98 GLILMNPDGFS
-109 DLENDFVMRTV
+109 DLKNDFVMRTV
-120 NSLRSVRTSVEGMP
+120 NSLRSVRTSIEGMP

-200 MLSLG
+200 MLTLG

-217 GDLALRGQELFI
+217 GDLALRGQDLFI
-229 DRDNSNA
+229 DRENKNG

-250 QASVLPQGRV
+250 QASVLPQGRI

-315 KSVEEAVDIYNLD
+315 KSVEEAVDIYNLE
-328 TFRDSGVGVALTKR
+328 TFRKSEVGVALARR

-366 LENIRETTELLESSL
+366 LDNIRETTELLELSL
-381 EKGFLERARARELI
+381 EKGLIENARVRELI

-414 HPTAVGSLR
+414 HPLAVGRLR
-423 RAEEI
+423 RAEEL
-428 IHSARDATF
+428 IHSAREEIFSRAGHV
-437 ARSDLTRDA
+437 RDA
-446 LFELQRA
+446 LVELRRA
-453 REILIESEKTEAG
+453 REILIES

>member
-1 MKPTLAV
+1 
-8 VVLFVCLYALFP
+8 
-20 GVPASTEGDLVA
+20 
-32 LGEDIFFNET
+32 
-42 FGGNGR
+42 
-48 TCVTCHRPEDNWRI
+48 
-62 TPAFIATLPD
+62 
-72 DDPLFIHEFSPEFR
+72 
-86 ENFEKAHLLREW
+86 
-98 GLVLMNPDGFG
+98 MNPDGFS

-120 NSLRSVRTSVEGMP
+120 NSLRSVRTSIEGMP

-166 IGAIIQHMPRTLA
+166 IGAIIQHMPKTLA

-217 GDLALRGQELFI
+217 GDLALRGQDLFI
-229 DRDNSNA
+229 DRDNKNG

-250 QASVLPQGRV
+250 QASVLPQGRI

-328 TFRDSGVGVALTKR
+328 TFRNSGVGVALTKR
-342 FGTETDL
+342 FGTETNL

-366 LENIRETTELLESSL
+366 LDNIRETTELLESSL
-381 EKGFLERARARELI
+381 EKGFLERERASELI

-414 HPTAVGSLR
+414 HPLAVGSLR
-423 RAEEI
+423 RAEEL
-428 IHSARDATF
+428 IHSARESTF
-437 ARSDLTRDA
+437 SRSGHVRDA
-446 LFELQRA
+446 LVELRRA
-453 REILIESEKTEAG
+453 REILIES

>member
-1 MKPTLAV
+1 MKTILAFV
-8 VVLFVCLYALFP
+8 ILFVCLYSLFP
-20 GVPASTEGDLVA
+20 GLPANTGADLVA
-32 LGEDIFFNET
+32 KGEDIFFNET

-72 DDPLFIHEFSPEFR
+72 DDPLFVHEFRPEFR
-86 ENFEKAHLLREW
+86 ENFEKADLLREW
-98 GLVLMNPDGFG
+98 GLVLMNPDGFD

-120 NSLRSVRTSVEGMP
+120 NSLRSVRTSIEGMP

-149 GWAGDGAPGD
+149 GWGGDGAPGD

-200 MLSLG
+200 MLTLG

-217 GDLALRGQELFI
+217 GDLALRGQDLFI
-229 DRDNSNA
+229 DRDNKNG
-236 RCNVCHINAGASSL
+236 RCNVCHINGGASSL

-315 KSVEEAVDIYNLD
+315 KSVEEAVDIYNLE
-328 TFRDSGVGVALTKR
+328 TFRKSEVGVALASR

-366 LENIRETTELLESSL
+366 LDNIRETTELLETSL
-381 EKGFLERARARELI
+381 EKGILENERARELI

-414 HPTAVGSLR
+414 HPLAVGRLR
-423 RAEEI
+423 RAEEL
-428 IHSARDATF
+428 IHSAREATF
-437 ARSDLTRDA
+437 SRSGHVRDA
-446 LFELQRA
+446 LVQLQRA
-453 REILIESEKTEAG
+453 REILIES

>member
-1 MKPTLAV
+1 M
-8 VVLFVCLYALFP
+8 
-20 GVPASTEGDLVA
+20 ELVA
-32 LGEDIFFNET
+32 QGEDIFFNET
-42 FGGNGR
+42 FAGNGR
-48 TCVTCHRPEDNWRI
+48 TCSTCHRPEDNWRI

-72 DDPLFIHEFSPEFR
+72 DDPLFAHESMPEFK
-86 ENFEKAHLLREW
+86 ENFEKAGLLREW
-98 GLVLMNPDGFG
+98 GLILLNPNGFG
-109 DLENDFVMRTV
+109 DLDNDYVMRTV

-134 HEGMENQLDFMEPLT
+134 LEGAENQLDFMAPLT

-166 IGAIIQHMPRTLA
+166 IGAIIQHMPKTLA
-179 REPGVDFRLPTDEEL
+179 REPGVDFRLPTGTEL

-200 MLSLG
+200 MLTLG
-205 RQEELSLPLPLK
+205 RQEEISLPLPLK

-229 DRDNSNA
+229 DRDNSNG

-250 QASVLPQGRV
+250 QASVLPEGRI

-286 DGYKDT
+286 DGYGDT

-328 TFRDSGVGVALTKR
+328 TFKNSVVGVALTRR
-342 FGTETDL
+342 FGTETNL

-366 LENIRETTELLESSL
+366 LDNIRETTELLESSL
-381 EKGFLERARARELI
+381 EKGLLENARARELI

-414 HPTAVGSLR
+414 HPMAVGILR
-423 RAEEI
+423 RAEEL
-428 IHSARDATF
+428 IHSARAATF
-437 ARSDLTRDA
+437 ARAGLTRDA
-446 LFELQRA
+446 LAELQRA
-453 REILIESEKTEAG
+453 REILIES